1 MAPTASPWTT
11 RRDLLWAPRKLALIH
26 FPYTVPLFTKV
37 HNSTTG
43 ALEIPDD
50 GFVIGLH
57 SKQRGGALANAQ
69 TLNDIMSHGVA
80 GPSRQIAT
88 ERRITLG
95 VEPQETHRVNLE
107 NYWGADWSGVTPDAS
122 GAVTLHVPELPLNR
136 LGRTIALGKDDWN
149 GLPIYIAWLL
159 PRTNI
164 SETGEQGLTDP
175 EVATYPYTL
184 NAQGEDALLGEP
196 MIIDIFGAGWNA
208 VNERA
213 DTGFYSPIT
222 AITLTP
228 ATATLSDEVG
238 APENDLLLAVEDSN
252 ERDRTASATYTTSD
266 AAVATV
272 TSAGVVRGVA
282 PGTATITATL
292 NGQTDTCAVT
302 VAAA

>member
-1 MAPTASPWTT
+1 MATTASPWTT
-11 RRDLLWAPRKLALIH
+11 RRDLLWAPRKLALIYY
-26 FPYTVPLFTKV
+26 PYDVPLFTTV
-37 HNSTTG
+37 HNPTTG
-43 ALEIPDD
+43 ALALPDD

-80 GPSRQIAT
+80 GPTRQIAT

-122 GAVTLHVPELPLNR
+122 GGLTLSVPELPINK
-136 LGRTIALGKDDWN
+136 LGRTVALGKDDWN
-149 GLPIYIAWLL
+149 GLDIFIAWLL

-164 SETGEQGLTDP
+164 SETGEQALTDP

-184 NAQGEDALLGEP
+184 NAQGEDALLGTP

-208 VNERA
+208 VSDRA
-213 DTGFYSPIT
+213 ETGFYAPIT
-222 AITLTP
+222 GIIVTP
-228 ATATLSDEVG
+228 ATATLSDTAG
-238 APENDLLLAVEDSN
+238 PDNDVVLYVEDSN
-252 ERDRTASATYTTSD
+252 ERDRTGSATYETSD

-272 TSAGVVRGVA
+272 TQSGVVRGVSA
-282 PGTATITATL
+282 GTATITATV
-292 NGQTDTCAVT
+292 GGFTDTCVVT
-302 VAAA
+302 VA